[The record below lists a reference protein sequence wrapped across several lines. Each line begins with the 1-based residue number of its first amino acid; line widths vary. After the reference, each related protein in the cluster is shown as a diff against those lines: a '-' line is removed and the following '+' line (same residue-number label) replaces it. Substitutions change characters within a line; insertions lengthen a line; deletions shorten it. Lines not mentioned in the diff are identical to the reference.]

1 MTYNKNRMVLFVR
14 VLILRDGKKLYV
26 SFFCLQR
33 GAVWKEDTKIFNLH
47 SFFLPR

>member
-26 SFFCLQR
+26 SFFLLEY
-33 GAVWKEDTKIFNLH
+33 VKIVTV
-47 SFFLPR
+47 